1 MIPSQGEAPKN
12 IFFLTAD
19 AFGVLPPISKLNPAQ
34 SAYHFISGYTS
45 KVAGTE
51 AGINEPEPSFSA
63 CFGAPFMPLHPAVYA
78 KMLLNKMEKSNVNVW
93 LVNTGWTGGR
103 YGVGRR
109 MKLKYTRGMINA
121 AMDGELDRINDNNYH
136 IHSVF
141 NVQQPREC
149 PNVPSDI
156 LSPRKTWNNDEKYYK
171 KAYMLSNYFIDNFE
185 KFKEFADKA
194 ILDGAPNIK

>member
-1 MIPSQGEAPKN
+1 
-12 IFFLTAD
+12 
-19 AFGVLPPISKLNPAQ
+19 
-34 SAYHFISGYTS
+34 
-45 KVAGTE
+45 
-51 AGINEPEPSFSA
+51 
-63 CFGAPFMPLHPAVYA
+63 
-78 KMLLNKMEKSNVNVW
+78 
-93 LVNTGWTGGR
+93 
-103 YGVGRR
+103 
-109 MKLKYTRGMINA
+109 
-121 AMDGELDRINDNNYH
+121 MDGELDRINDNNYH